1 MDKGASSDSSLNLD
15 WFLDF
20 TFRTAYTDSTATI
33 AMASS
38 APITFAAI
46 DKDPDPPSCDI
57 FAFCGASVLLLGL
70 SVWCTSGFRS
80 FGMSVV
86 VVGPCTLGL
95 VDRVPAGDTLVV
107 VSIAVA
113 CETFSVLADWYR
125 GVLTFPPTV
134 DDGGFDTR
142 IAVEDIPLVVCI
154 CVVVTRTVL
163 AGGTVPGR
171 SDVRVIDV
179 GGGFLVVDL
188 GLRKYLAVDVVAR
201 AVVVGAVCLVALVVF
216 LEAGATTGIGR
227 PCDVLVAGDAVVAVD
242 GVYFLLVVVCGCAVV
257 PDGVVG
263 RCAVITTFGVV
274 VCGLAVDFVSGPLL
288 AAVAA

>member
-38 APITFAAI
+38 APTTFAAI

-86 VVGPCTLGL
+86 VAGPCTLGL

-113 CETFSVLADWYR
+113 FETFSVLADWYR
-125 GVLTFPPTV
+125 GVLTFPATV

-154 CVVVTRTVL
+154 SVVDTLTVL

-188 GLRKYLAVDVVAR
+188 GLRKYLAVVVVAT

-274 VCGLAVDFVSGPLL
+274 VCGLAVDVVSGPLL